1 MNDFIVLMI
10 FFSLEKIYF
19 MSIRGLYQRVI
30 PKQKIKHRISLIS
43 TRGKKKEK
51 IGGDAANFLS
61 LLEV

>member
-1 MNDFIVLMI
+1 
-10 FFSLEKIYF
+10 

-43 TRGKKKEK
+43 TRGKKRENR
-51 IGGDAANFLS
+51 GDAADFLS

>member
-1 MNDFIVLMI
+1 
-10 FFSLEKIYF
+10 